1 MSAPSPQGIVI
12 FGASGDLA
20 KRKLIPSLFAL
31 FLRGLLPDRFF
42 ILGVSRTKMDSED
55 FRALRRADILAFS
68 ESGANADSEKLEAFL
83 NILFYESIDTENPE
97 AYSGLADVLNGLS
110 GRFSTGAN
118 LLFYLGTPPD
128 MFLPIARGL
137 KASGLNSSA
146 SGWRRI
152 VVEKPFGRDL
162 ESSRNLN
169 AELLKVFNEREIFRI
184 DHYLGK
190 ETVQNI
196 LVLRFANGIF
206 EPLWNR
212 NYIDSVEIS
221 VSETLGVEGRGAYY
235 EKAGALRDM
244 VQNHLLHLMAFA
256 AMECPASL
264 DSESLRDEVVKVF
277 RSLHPLSEKDL
288 SDSVFRGQYAAGE
301 INGEKVN
308 GYLGEKNVSADSHT
322 ETYVAMRFFIDNWRW
337 GGVPFYLY
345 TGKRLSERKSEIT
358 INFKSTPQNLF
369 IGQCCGHSCNRL
381 SLRIQ
386 PDESISLKFGL
397 KVPGE
402 GFNVAQVGM
411 NFKYSSLADV
421 KLPGAYERLLLDAM
435 CGDSSLFARA
445 DALECG
451 WKFIDPILKYWDKIG
466 YSDLARYAAGSE
478 GTAAALALMRSHRE
492 ISCSL
497 PTVNGD

>member
-1 MSAPSPQGIVI
+1 
-12 FGASGDLA
+12 
-20 KRKLIPSLFAL
+20 
-31 FLRGLLPDRFF
+31 
-42 ILGVSRTKMDSED
+42 
-55 FRALRRADILAFS
+55 
-68 ESGANADSEKLEAFL
+68 
-83 NILFYESIDTENPE
+83 
-97 AYSGLADVLNGLS
+97 
-110 GRFSTGAN
+110 
-118 LLFYLGTPPD
+118 
-128 MFLPIARGL
+128 MFLPIAHGL

-162 ESSRNLN
+162 ESARNLN

-308 GYLGEKNVSADSHT
+308 GYLGEK
-322 ETYVAMRFFIDNWRW
+322 MFPPIR
-337 GGVPFYLY
+337 
-345 TGKRLSERKSEIT
+345 
-358 INFKSTPQNLF
+358 TPKLMS
-369 IGQCCGHSCNRL
+369 QC
-381 SLRIQ
+381 
-386 PDESISLKFGL
+386 
-397 KVPGE
+397 
-402 GFNVAQVGM
+402 
-411 NFKYSSLADV
+411 
-421 KLPGAYERLLLDAM
+421 
-435 CGDSSLFARA
+435 DSS
-445 DALECG
+445 
-451 WKFIDPILKYWDKIG
+451 
-466 YSDLARYAAGSE
+466 
-478 GTAAALALMRSHRE
+478 
-492 ISCSL
+492 
-497 PTVNGD
+497 